1 MGAHALHDYWLLQN
15 LRVIPIQE
23 PSLSQHIAKRQ
34 TGSSWPTTDLAG
46 SSVVLSWTTPEN
58 TECDRDKNSP
68 PEIHCHHS
76 HHEHCTLK
84 TDGGSY
90 GIEVLKNMILSS
102 FCLLLGA
109 NGRQRILG
117 IHLGSTGTMDLDQ
130 GRLLFPG
137 GGSHVV
143 LGIDLPDQ
151 RRMLENLGFTWT
163 ASGCPQ

>member
-1 MGAHALHDYWLLQN
+1 MNIAL
-15 LRVIPIQE
+15 
-23 PSLSQHIAKRQ
+23 
-34 TGSSWPTTDLAG
+34 
-46 SSVVLSWTTPEN
+46 
-58 TECDRDKNSP
+58 
-68 PEIHCHHS
+68 
-76 HHEHCTLK
+76 LK

-102 FCLLLGA
+102 FCLLPGA

-151 RRMLENLGFTWT
+151 RRMLENLGFTQLHQAVHNDW
-163 ASGCPQ
+163 AIGLSLRDVFSRVPEMS